1 MAPASTGRDN
11 KRRIAVSSTDH
22 AKRGISSRDI
32 PSPRIFEMVVI
43 KLALPRILLTP
54 ARCSEKM
61 PKSTAPPGWPRVER
75 GGYTV
80 HPVPTPLST
89 RPDISK
95 RVRAGG
101 SSQNLILFIRGN
113 AMSGAFTMRGTSQFP
128 KPPIMVGI
136 TKKKIMIKAWAVTI
150 TLYSWSSP
158 RRDPAFPSSRR
169 MRADRAVPRKADQ
182 IPRIK

>member
-1 MAPASTGRDN
+1 MES
-11 KRRIAVSSTDH
+11 
-22 AKRGISSRDI
+22 
-32 PSPRIFEMVVI
+32 
-43 KLALPRILLTP
+43 
-54 ARCSEKM
+54 
-61 PKSTAPPGWPRVER
+61 

-89 RPDISK
+89 RPDISR
-95 RVRAGG
+95 RVSAGG
-101 SSQNLILFIRGN
+101 RSQNLILFIRGN
-113 AMSGAFTMRGTSQFP
+113 AMSGALTMRGTSQFP

-182 IPRIK
+182 IPRTK